1 MNVMK
6 KITLLMFALI
16 GPMVFG
22 QMTFDL
28 DWEIGVSGAAASFTI
43 ETGDTMR
50 WTWADALPH
59 SVTNQAGSQET
70 FDSGILTGSGTEF
83 SYTFTEEGTN
93 PYQCDVHPGSM
104 FGTITVEAPLS
115 IDDKFASNIQF
126 FPNPVEAQLTIVSL
140 YRVDSYSIHDI
151 SGRLV
156 GQGAGNGT
164 YTQINSSNLE
174 TGMYFVTVISG
185 DLQATLQVIK
195 K

>member
-1 MNVMK
+1 MK
-6 KITLLMFALI
+6 KITLIMFALL

-22 QMTFDL
+22 QMTYDL
-28 DWEIGVSGAAASFTI
+28 DWEIGVNGAAASFTI

-50 WTWADALPH
+50 WTWTDALPH
-59 SVTNQAGSQET
+59 SVTNQAGSQEN
-70 FDSGILTGSGTEF
+70 FDSGILTGSGTQF
-83 SYTFTEEGTN
+83 SYTFTAEGTN

-126 FPNPVEAQLTIVSL
+126 YPNPMEEQLTIVSL
-140 YRVDSYSIHDI
+140 YRLDAYAIHDI

-164 YTQINSSNLE
+164 YTQINSSNLD
-174 TGMYFVTVISG
+174 TGMYFVTVVSG